1 MAERTRER
9 ILDGARGLLAEG
21 GTPTVGQV
29 AAAAGVSRASFYRA
43 FGSRRAL
50 LAALRVAPE
59 PGAAERILEAA
70 VAMVGA
76 AGLSGLSMDELAVR
90 AGVSRATLYRL
101 FPGKPAL
108 IAGLLRTYSPLEPV
122 SRLVNSMQDQ
132 PPEVV
137 MPEVA
142 RTVFRTIYGSGTPR
156 IGLLRAIFFEVTSL
170 SPDAEEAA
178 RDLVTTILGSV
189 GAYVMAQMA
198 AGRLRPMHPVLALQ
212 SFVGPIFFHL
222 LARSFAERLVGL
234 QMDGEEAVV
243 TLAGGWLR
251 AMRPDEEGSTN
262 G

>member
-1 MAERTRER
+1 MAQGTRER

-21 GTPTVGQV
+21 DTPTVGQV

-70 VAMVGA
+70 VTMVGA

-122 SRLVNSMQDQ
+122 
-132 PPEVV
+132 
-137 MPEVA
+137 
-142 RTVFRTIYGSGTPR
+142 
-156 IGLLRAIFFEVTSL
+156 
-170 SPDAEEAA
+170 
-178 RDLVTTILGSV
+178 
-189 GAYVMAQMA
+189 
-198 AGRLRPMHPVLALQ
+198 
-212 SFVGPIFFHL
+212 
-222 LARSFAERLVGL
+222 
-234 QMDGEEAVV
+234 
-243 TLAGGWLR
+243 
-251 AMRPDEEGSTN
+251 
-262 G
+262 